1 MQKVLVATG
10 NPGKVREYRDM
21 LNDLALEWL
30 SLKDVGLDQM
40 EVEETG
46 STFAE
51 NAILKARAYHAA
63 SGGLLTLAD
72 DSGLEVFALNGAPG
86 VYSAR
91 YGAPEV
97 STEQGRY
104 QKLLATLAD
113 IPAEGR
119 GARFVCVIAILAAG
133 QEVMTVEGHLEG
145 SIGWEAR
152 GSHGFGYDPVFVMPD
167 GRHLA
172 ELLPEEKNPI
182 SHRGVAL
189 QKALPL
195 LRQIL
200 VP

>member
-1 MQKVLVATG
+1 MQKILVATG
-10 NPGKVREYRDM
+10 NPGKMREYRDM
-21 LNDLALEWL
+21 LNDLNLEWL
-30 SLKDVGLDQM
+30 SLTDLALDHM

-51 NAILKARAYHAA
+51 NAILKAQAYHAA

-72 DSGLEVFALNGAPG
+72 DSGLAVEALGGAPG

-97 STEQGRY
+97 TTEQGRY
-104 QKLLATLAD
+104 QKLLKALEHT
-113 IPAEGR
+113 PAQ
-119 GARFVCVIAILAAG
+119 ARAAHFVCVIAILAPG
-133 QEVMTVEGHLEG
+133 HEVMTVEGTLEG
-145 SIGWEAR
+145 SIGYEAR
-152 GSHGFGYDPVFVMPD
+152 GSHGFGYDPVFVLPD

-172 ELLPEEKNPI
+172 ELAPAEKHPI

-195 LRQIL
+195 LRGL
-200 VP
+200 LA

>member
-46 STFAE
+46 ATFAE
-51 NAILKARAYHAA
+51 NAILKARAYQTAA
-63 SGGLLTLAD
+63 GGLLTLAD
-72 DSGLEVFALNGAPG
+72 DSGLEVFALKGAPG

-91 YGAPEV
+91 YGAPEI

-104 QKLLATLAD
+104 QKLLGALAEV
-113 IPAEGR
+113 PAEQR
-119 GARFVCVIAILAAG
+119 GARFVCVIAIAAPG
-133 QEVMTVEGHLEG
+133 QEVMTVEGYLEG

-172 ELLPEEKNPI
+172 ELRPEEKNPI

-189 QKALPL
+189 QKALPRLREL
-195 LRQIL
+195 LA
-200 VP
+200 